1 MRIGPSCRTHS
12 ALYKPFTDSAK
23 ELSKLSPTVPIKATA
38 PASVSRSEYRIEVYW
53 VPASLWWMRPLTVHR
68 PRSGELDTILEAA
81 TFEDFT
87 VNAPPNR
94 LEYLF
99 DGKIT

>member
-1 MRIGPSCRTHS
+1 MRTGPSCRTHS

-53 VPASLWWMRPLTVHR
+53 VPASLLTRIRVNSDYAEVDVK
-68 PRSGELDTILEAA
+68 PRRRGLAY
-81 TFEDFT
+81 
-87 VNAPPNR
+87 V
-94 LEYLF
+94 
-99 DGKIT
+99 